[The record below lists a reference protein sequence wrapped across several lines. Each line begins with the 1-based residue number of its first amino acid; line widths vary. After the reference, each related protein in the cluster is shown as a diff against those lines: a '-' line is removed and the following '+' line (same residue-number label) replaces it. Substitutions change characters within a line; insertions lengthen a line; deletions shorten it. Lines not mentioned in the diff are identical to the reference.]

1 MAAIR
6 RMATLVEPG
15 ERIHLVEAM
24 DDDNRILECAVAA
37 RADYLVT
44 GDRQHL
50 LPLRSVGGI
59 PIITPSAFIELL
71 DAAGL

>member
-1 MAAIR
+1 
-6 RMATLVEPG
+6 MATLVEPG

-24 DDDNRILECAVAA
+24 DADNRILECAVAA

-59 PIITPSAFIELL
+59 PIITPAAFIELL
-71 DAAGL
+71 DAAGPAVERRS